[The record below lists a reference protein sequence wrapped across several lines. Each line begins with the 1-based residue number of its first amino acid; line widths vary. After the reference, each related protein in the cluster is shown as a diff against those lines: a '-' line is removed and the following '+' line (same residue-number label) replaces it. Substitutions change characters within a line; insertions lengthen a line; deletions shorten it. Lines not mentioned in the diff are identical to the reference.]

1 MSTHILY
8 FAYGSNMAPERLQ
21 ARTPSARPLGVGTL
35 AGRRLEFR
43 KLSREDGSGKC
54 DVPLS
59 DNPDDRVHGVL
70 YSLHPEE
77 LPTLD
82 AYEGVGFGYD
92 RELLEITRSDGETVH
107 AETYVATLTRPGL
120 LPLCW
125 YREHVL
131 RGARHH
137 KLPADY
143 IAAIESIVVQE
154 DPDSIRRNRELAI
167 YSETA

>member
-1 MSTHILY
+1 MSIHLLY

-21 ARTPSARPLGVGTL
+21 ARTPSAQPLGVGIL
-35 AGRRLEFR
+35 PGRRLAFQ

-59 DNPDDRVHGVL
+59 DNPDDCVHGVL

-92 RELLEITRSDGETVH
+92 RESLEITRSDGQMVR

-120 LPLCW
+120 LPFCW

-131 RGARHH
+131 RGARQHG
-137 KLPADY
+137 LPADY
-143 IAAIESIVVQE
+143 IAAIESVAIQN
-154 DPDSIRRNRELAI
+154 DTDRIRRNRELAI
-167 YSETA
+167 YS